1 MANFQLAASQLNYLD
16 VSTLSAWQQAGRAHA
31 IVDTRSAAEYANG
44 TVPHAVHLPATHAR
58 STMSSSSHAEH
69 DANLQRLKNR
79 AADEDLVF
87 VAQACTEGPGDAP
100 DRQQSAHVVYTL
112 DVLFFHGVPAEK
124 MWQLSGGLDAWIAAG
139 GVLQVPE
146 AAAVVAND
154 IGAVLDAAGLAHLA
168 PLLAAETLES
178 VQAAALASRSAF
190 LARLKQ
196 LGVASL
202 SDRQKVATLC
212 AKAARA
218 AGMAAAH
225 GQAAGA

>member
-1 MANFQLAASQLNYLD
+1 
-16 VSTLSAWQQAGRAHA
+16 
-31 IVDTRSAAEYANG
+31 
-44 TVPHAVHLPATHAR
+44 
-58 STMSSSSHAEH
+58 
-69 DANLQRLKNR
+69 
-79 AADEDLVF
+79 
-87 VAQACTEGPGDAP
+87 
-100 DRQQSAHVVYTL
+100 
-112 DVLFFHGVPAEK
+112 